1 SPHVNSEANVH
12 CQHHL
17 YDLVNADATFEM
29 NNCTFHVHSY
39 FFTCESPY
47 FRRLWKIAG
56 STTETP
62 INLSNDGLIP
72 VENDTTMG
80 PYYVMLNEVTTEEF
94 ELLLWVF
101 YNLDYSVYKATTRE
115 WTLILRL
122 AQQWEFPRVEALCW
136 RELLNIGLVAH
147 SPLQVLQGYS
157 SHTNDEN

>member
-1 SPHVNSEANVH
+1 ASPHANSRTNVH
-12 CQHHL
+12 RRHHL
-17 YDLVNADATFEM
+17 YDLVNADATFET
-29 NNCTFHVHSY
+29 NDCTFHVHSY
-39 FFTCESPY
+39 FFTRESPY

-62 INLSNDGLIP
+62 IDLSDDGPIP
-72 VENDTTMG
+72 VENNTTAG
-80 PYYVMLNEVTTEEF
+80 PYYVALNEVTTEEF

-101 YNLDYSVYKATTRE
+101 YNSDYSVYEATTRE

-147 SPLQVLQGYS
+147 SPLQVPRSHS
-157 SHTNDEN
+157 SRTN